1 MHVLMHIL
9 LCHGLADGLVEN
21 VLVDSH
27 VGIGSLRHAN
37 GRLLECCWSWRL
49 SQEEGGR
56 GVVVD

>member
-1 MHVLMHIL
+1 
-9 LCHGLADGLVEN
+9 VEN